1 MKILVV
7 EDEKDL
13 NRLICKELESDG
25 YLVDRC
31 IDGMSAY
38 DYLTLE
44 DYDGAILDVMLPGMD
59 GFEVLRRA
67 RKDGVSIPVLFLS
80 AKGEIKDIVNGLDIG
95 ADDYM
100 VKPFHFQELLARV
113 RVMVRKKADVH
124 ENVYRCG
131 DLVMDCNLHKVW
143 RGEREIELSPKEY
156 AVLLYLIRNQ
166 NIVLTRSQ
174 IEANI
179 WDSEQGGYSNVIDV
193 YIRYLRKKID
203 RDEAFK
209 MIQTVRGVGYIL
221 KSQS

>member
-25 YLVDRC
+25 YLVDC
-31 IDGMSAY
+31 CFDGVSAY

-67 RKDGVSIPVLFLS
+67 RKDGISIPVLFLS

-124 ENVYRCG
+124 ENIYRCG
-131 DLVMDCNLHKVW
+131 DLVMDCNLHQVW

-166 NIVLTRSQ
+166 NIVLTRDQ

-203 RDEAFK
+203 HDEDFK

-221 KSQS
+221 KSQ